1 MLQPFASSEPFTIG
15 VELEVQVVNTHDYN
29 LTKAT
34 TELLNRVR
42 EETFAGPST
51 PRRPKG

>member
-1 MLQPFASSEPFTIG
+1 MLQPFASSDPFTIG

-34 TELLNRVR
+34 TELLKK
-42 EETFAGPST
+42 
-51 PRRPKG
+51 PKRKKATESA